1 MKKCT
6 VLVALA
12 VATSAW
18 LPVAHAEEF
27 YIAADWPTRLVD
39 RPLVLGA
46 SMFEL
51 RGDTLRLNLSEDA
64 VGDPISLAPDLYY
77 GLDQRI
83 TLGYFHDTGVC
94 ISGDG
99 CSGTYNDFGV
109 EALYSLIYD
118 GTVVMAARAGMTFD
132 PLDPFTGGVHL
143 GLPVRL
149 TVGDFGVLL
158 DPRLYVGLFNR
169 DGRKEVLDVPVQ
181 VQYQL
186 TDQNALLLSTG
197 MRGPLSGFGDAVE
210 VPVGLGALF
219 TIARRVDVGGELV
232 FPNLAGS
239 GGGVEQRLLIFRVAV
254 RL

>member
-1 MKKCT
+1 MKKRT

-12 VATSAW
+12 ISAW
-18 LPVAHAEEF
+18 LPAAHAEEF
-27 YIAADWPTRLVD
+27 YIAADWPIRLVD

-51 RGDTLRLNLSEDA
+51 RGDTLRLNLSDGA

-83 TLGYFHDTGVC
+83 TLGYFHDTGIC

-99 CSGTYNDFGV
+99 CSGAYDDFGV

-118 GTVVMAARAGMTFD
+118 GTVVMAARAGVTFD
-132 PLDPFTGGVHL
+132 PLDPFTGGVHV
-143 GLPVRL
+143 GLPVR
-149 TVGDFGVLL
+149 VGAGDLAVLL
-158 DPRLYVGLFNR
+158 DPRLYVGVFNR
-169 DGRKEVLDVPVQ
+169 DLREELLDVPVQ
-181 VQYQL
+181 LQYQL
-186 TDQNALLLSTG
+186 TDQNALLLSSG
-197 MRGPLSGFGDAVE
+197 LRGPLSGFGDAVE
-210 VPVGLGALF
+210 VPVGVGALF

-232 FPNLAGS
+232 FPNLAGR
-239 GGGVEQRLLIFRVAV
+239 GGGVDQRLLIFRVAV